1 MNRVGPTWWNAI
13 RGVIGTPTQR
23 RRGRWGLL
31 VDRINALEPT
41 MKTLSD
47 AGLAE
52 RSRELRRQAGEGVS
66 LDKLLV
72 EAYALVR
79 EAAVRT
85 VRQRHYDVQMLG
97 GIAIHKGCIAEMET
111 GEGKTLVATLPAYLN
126 ALTGRGVHV
135 VTVNDYLANRDAEW
149 NTPIFR
155 LLGLSVGC
163 VLNKHDPNGEER
175 RRAYHRDITYV
186 TSKELGF
193 DFLRDRLKVASAPD
207 NRWSTIV
214 GNGQLRPKLMQRE
227 YHFAIVDEADSILID
242 EARTPMII
250 SAASGKAGEEAV
262 ERYLW
267 SNAVAQ
273 QLRADEDYKFDS
285 VRRKV
290 DLTQEGCRKV
300 RGFQQ
305 SPAVQKQAMED
316 IYKSIERATVA
327 HVGYLRDRDYVVQ
340 EHKVIIV
347 DEFTGRL
354 MPGREW
360 QDGIHRA
367 VEAKEG
373 LKITV
378 ETGESARI
386 TVQAY
391 FRKYEKLAGM
401 TGTAASEATEFR
413 KTYRTPV
420 LYIPTNRPLRR
431 VVLPDVVFRKAEDKW
446 LAIADDVARL
456 HKIGQPVLIGTR
468 SIEKS
473 EHLSRLLAE
482 RGVPHQV
489 LNAKEHEKEA
499 AIVAQAGRRGMVTVA
514 TNMAGRGTDIILG
527 GNVEYLAWNELKAQ
541 YASRLEVPPDVW
553 KAKVEEVE
561 AREGTREK
569 GREVA
574 SLGGL
579 CVIGTERHTARRIDR
594 QLIGRCARQ
603 GDPGTSQFF
612 ICLEDEILE
621 LITKGE
627 KLEERLEEHVQTRRL
642 ERVRN
647 WAARASHAAMQTGW
661 LRRFFTN
668 AQVRLENQHYRQ
680 RRQLL
685 EVEKIWDKM
694 KKDMGLDPVLD
705 WKQL

>member
-1 MNRVGPTWWNAI
+1 VL
-13 RGVIGTPTQR
+13 GTPTQR

-52 RSRELRRQAGEGVS
+52 RSRELRRQAGEGVP
-66 LDKLLV
+66 LDRLLV

-85 VRQRHYDVQMLG
+85 IKQRHYDVQLLG

-126 ALTGRGVHV
+126 ALTGRGVHI

-149 NTPIFR
+149 NGPIYR
-155 LLGLSVGC
+155 MLGLSVGC
-163 VLNKHDPNGEER
+163 VLNQHDPNGNER
-175 RRAYHRDITYV
+175 RDAYRRDITYI

-207 NRWSTIV
+207 NRWGAIV
-214 GNGQLRPKLMQRE
+214 GSGQSQPKLVQRE

-290 DLTQEGCRKV
+290 DLTQEGCRRV

-327 HVGYLRDRDYVVQ
+327 HVGYLRDRDYVVHD
-340 EHKVIIV
+340 HKVIIV

-391 FRKYEKLAGM
+391 FRKYEKIAGM

-420 LYIPTNRPLRR
+420 LYIPTNRPLKRR
-431 VVLPDVVFRKAEDKW
+431 VMPDVVFRSAADKW
-446 LAIADDVARL
+446 VAIADEVARL
-456 HKIGQPVLIGTR
+456 HKSGQPALIGTR

-473 EHLSRLLAE
+473 EHLSRLLSQ

-499 AIVAQAGRRGMVTVA
+499 AIVAEAGKHGKVTVA
-514 TNMAGRGTDIILG
+514 TNMAGRGTDI
-527 GNVEYLAWNELKAQ
+527 K
-541 YASRLEVPPDVW
+541 LEPGVP
-553 KAKVEEVE
+553 E
-561 AREGTREK
+561 
-569 GREVA
+569 
-574 SLGGL
+574 LGGL
-579 CVIGTERHTARRIDR
+579 HVIGTERHTARRIDR

-603 GDPGTSQFF
+603 GDPGSSQFF

-647 WAARASHAAMQTGW
+647 WAARASHTAMQRGW

-668 AQVRLENQHYRQ
+668 SQIRLENQHYRQ